1 MTDYKFS
8 DNRVVRGKLGFPDNR
23 GILCDLKYVE
33 RPDPVL
39 QITAQPSMGPWV
51 QGEMESSVYG
61 CVRVRAVWDFFIFYF
76 WGSVCVLL
84 RYWFFYFLFLSSNV
98 NIGNVIR

>member
-1 MTDYKFS
+1 MTYYKFS